1 MATPTSLPST
11 WTTGQVLTASAM
23 NNLRGAFRVLQVV
36 YSSYGVAKT
45 KAATY
50 TTYEDTGLSATI
62 TLADT
67 NNKVLVMV
75 NQAGVAKDA
84 GNSENRP
91 VLQLLRGST
100 SLTEWTG
107 TQFMYTGTA
116 LYMNG
121 STSIT
126 YLDAPGVLTATTY
139 KTQFKN
145 GTNATNVFVQHA
157 GALSTIILMEISA

>member
-1 MATPTSLPST
+1 MATPTSLPAT
-11 WTTGQVLTASAM
+11 WTTGQVLTASSM

-36 YSSYGVAKT
+36 YSSYGTAKT

-50 TTYEDTGLSATI
+50 TTYEDTGLSASI
-62 TLADT
+62 TVSDT
-67 NNKVLVMV
+67 NNKVLVIV
-75 NQAGVAKDA
+75 NQSGCAKDA
-84 GNSENRP
+84 GNAENRP

-107 TQFMYTGTA
+107 TQFLYTGTA
-116 LYMNG
+116 LYQNG
-121 STSIT
+121 STTLT
-126 YLDAPGVLTATTY
+126 YLDTPGVLTSTTY

-157 GALSTIILMEISA
+157 GAVSTMILMEISA

>member
-1 MATPTSLPST
+1 MATPTSLPSAFVS
-11 WTTGQVLTASAM
+11 GDQLTAAQM

-36 YSSYGVAKT
+36 YSSYGSAKT
-45 KAATY
+45 KASTY

-62 TLADT
+62 TVSDT
-67 NNKVLVMV
+67 NNKVLVLV

-84 GNSENRP
+84 GNAENRP

-121 STSIT
+121 STSVA
-126 YLDAPGVLTATTY
+126 YLDTPGVLTATTY

-157 GALSTIILMEISA
+157 GAVSTIILMEISA